1 MTDSEL
7 YAVATG
13 NALHAVRP
21 FSKPRWRVI
30 ARRILS
36 AITFT
41 LAIIT
46 VWWAAQMMLGGWH

>member
-1 MTDSEL
+1 MTRSRQYDWMYGTCYEP
-7 YAVATG
+7 
-13 NALHAVRP
+13 RP
-21 FSKPRWRVI
+21 LINRKPRWRVI

-46 VWWAAQMMLGGWH
+46 VWWAWKRMSGG